1 MKGRLVIASIAAL
14 LSLAH
19 RTAVAGKV
27 AYIYTDIQGTPV
39 MESDAQGH
47 ITARY
52 DYTPYGAAVQGLSG
66 SPNGP
71 GYTGHVNDPDTG
83 FVYMQARYYDPAMG
97 RFLSIDPVSPVPS
110 NSFNFNRY
118 SYGNLA
124 PVTYMDPDGRVVV
137 FSNGGAKELVQATR
151 ESSPIVD
158 RELKVLEQSS
168 NIWEIKFAHLNGGRN
183 GLQSHVDAAN
193 FDDAKSKSEGGTGK
207 GTGGKGYI
215 NKWAERVK
223 VADKS
228 GGATTVVKVTKGEAL
243 AHELAHAVQNNDGTT
258 SKDGFT
264 REHSAREV
272 EDEYRKEQG
281 LKGERN
287 NVDGN

>member
-1 MKGRLVIASIAAL
+1 MLPIKSLRISGVPDPNTSVSALVMVCRFPSALGLAMPLYAREGVIPPISSCMPPRETGRTMKGRLVIASIAAL

-52 DYTPYGAAVQGLSG
+52 DYAPYGAAVQGLSG

-124 PVTYMDPDGRVVV
+124 PVTYMDPGGRVVV
-137 FSNGGAKELVQATR
+137 FSNGGAKELVQVTR

-158 RELKVLEQSS
+158 RELG
-168 NIWEIKFAHLNGGRN
+168 F
-183 GLQSHVDAAN
+183 
-193 FDDAKSKSEGGTGK
+193 
-207 GTGGKGYI
+207 
-215 NKWAERVK
+215 
-223 VADKS
+223 
-228 GGATTVVKVTKGEAL
+228 GAV
-243 AHELAHAVQNNDGTT
+243 
-258 SKDGFT
+258 
-264 REHSAREV
+264 
-272 EDEYRKEQG
+272 
-281 LKGERN
+281 
-287 NVDGN
+287 